1 MIEQQRPRRPGHV
14 YWFPARKYGWG
25 WGLPKTWQGWF
36 VLDAYIIG
44 MTGLL
49 AFCFV
54 LNSHPGLTSTIDFI
68 VLGGLMTYVLI
79 FICYEKG
86 EPQTKRKDR

>member
-1 MIEQQRPRRPGHV
+1 MAQQRPRRPGHN

-25 WGLPKTWQGWF
+25 WGLPSTWQGWF
-36 VLDAYIIG
+36 VLDIYIIG

-54 LNSHPGLTSTIDFI
+54 LNSHPGMKSFLYFLI
-68 VLGGLMTYVLI
+68 LGGGFSYGLYYV
-79 FICYEKG
+79 CREKG
-86 EPQTKRKDR
+86 EPQRARKDR